1 MKAST
6 ISSTTQYTMDYSN
19 YAYTI
24 TGFSSQQDSL
34 IDFVSAQAPP
44 TITTPTDDELLQ
56 LTHEQEN
63 PPTPNN
69 SISSNLHHMDEQAT
83 PTLMDQAIPIIQ
95 PSNDEATSLSNQS
108 TPIYATVKKVH
119 SEMTTPPPV
128 PIYESMNDD
137 PPPPPPPPVSMTTE
151 SQQLDDDFDALLKLE
166 EATETAQNATQLK

>member
-1 MKAST
+1 M
-6 ISSTTQYTMDYSN
+6 
-19 YAYTI
+19 
-24 TGFSSQQDSL
+24 

-69 SISSNLHHMDEQAT
+69 SISSNLHQMQEQAT
-83 PTLMDQAIPIIQ
+83 PTLMDQAIIQDIQ
-95 PSNDEATSLSNQS
+95 PNNDEATPLSNQS

-137 PPPPPPPPVSMTTE
+137 PPPPPPVFMTTE
-151 SQQLDDDFDALLKLE
+151 RQQLDDDFDALLKLE